1 MLQRRAPC
9 ERGRIHLSQ
18 HRLHHLGNVRK
29 LDLFVVDLRGHL
41 ERKILREHEVDLV
54 PVTVTLF
61 GFAQMRRDQ
70 RAKPAFTIIQRGHL
84 QEMTELMHHDPL
96 VHRVRPLVYWA
107 EDLQI
112 GFLREVALRL
122 RKGEFDFQL
131 FRERQIDREH
141 RARFFPLCLPRALRS
156 SRGRDIQRC
165 SRLVHGCLTT
175 QSQGPCRNRTA
186 TALRPSWYC
195 LPTTVAS
202 ARPPSPPA
210 SLPTPSPPSSGRFE
224 RKIACSGP
232 PNSTTAPSPKMVP
245 PPPHP
250 ATSIR
255 IQTRLG
261 CENTREHC

>member
-29 LDLFVVDLRGHL
+29 LDVVVVDLRGAL
-41 ERKILREHEVDLV
+41 GGKILREHEVDLV
-54 PVTVTLF
+54 SVNVIVF
-61 GFAQMRRDQ
+61 GFAQMPSDQ
-70 RAKPAFTIIQRGHL
+70 RAKPALTIIQRGHL

-96 VHRVRPLVYWA
+96 VHRVQPLVYWA

-122 RKGEFDFQL
+122 RKGDFDFQL

-165 SRLVHGCLTT
+165 SRLVHACLTT

-186 TALRPSWYC
+186 PPLRPSCYST
-195 LPTTVAS
+195 PTPAAS
-202 ARPPSPPA
+202 APP
-210 SLPTPSPPSSGRFE
+210 L
-224 RKIACSGP
+224 
-232 PNSTTAPSPKMVP
+232 P
-245 PPPHP
+245 PPPSTP
-250 ATSIR
+250 TPPPTSP
-255 IQTRLG
+255 
-261 CENTREHC
+261 